1 MSDPLVILLTL
12 IFSAFFS
19 GIEIAFISVNK
30 LRVELLNKQGVWSAK
45 ILAWYLKDPTKF
57 ISTTLVGNN
66 VSLVIYGI
74 YSGKILEEL
83 LKKINGE
90 VFFEANHFWMFV
102 IITIISTLIVLVTA
116 EFIPKALFRINP
128 DFIMRI
134 LIIPFHI
141 CYYLLWPFMAFI
153 LFISKGIIKILTG
166 EKYTS
171 SQPVFTRIDLDHFI
185 SQTGHIE
192 LDEDSNLSTEM
203 FKNALDFGS
212 QKVRDCMIPR
222 TELVAIDETESIE
235 ELLNLFKESRHSKIL
250 VYKDSIDHINGYVH
264 QVNMFKKPGTIAEI
278 VMPILITNES
288 RQLHDQLKEM
298 TQKRKSI
305 AVVVDEF
312 GGTAGIITIED
323 IIEQIFGEIDDEY
336 DTEDLREIIINDNHY
351 LFSGR
356 LTINYLNEKYKLN
369 IPEGDYETLGGY
381 VISIHENI
389 PNEKEVIVTPRFEIT
404 IKQVKHARIEEVEL
418 QLTSNP
424 D

>member
-30 LRVELLNKQGVWSAK
+30 LRVELLNKQGNWGAK
-45 ILAWYLKDPTKF
+45 ILSWYLKDPTRF
-57 ISTTLVGNN
+57 ISTTLIGNN
-66 VSLVIYGI
+66 ISLVIYGV
-74 YSGKILEEL
+74 YSGRLLEGILHDY
-83 LKKINGE
+83 ISS
-90 VFFEANHFWMFV
+90 HFWLFV
-102 IITIISTLIVLVTA
+102 IITIVSTLLVLVTA

-128 DFIMRI
+128 DFMLKI
-134 LIIPFHI
+134 LILPFHI
-141 CYYLLWPFMAFI
+141 CYFILWPVAAFI
-153 LFISKGIIKILTG
+153 LYISKAIIKLLTG

-171 SQPVFTRIDLDHFI
+171 TQPVFTRIDLDHFI

-222 TELVAIDETESIE
+222 TELVAIEETGSIE
-235 ELLNLFKESRHSKIL
+235 ELLDLFKESRHSKIL
-250 VYKDSIDHINGYVH
+250 VYKDSIDHINGYTH
-264 QVNMFKKPGTIAEI
+264 QVSMFKKPTAIAEI

-288 RQLHDQLKEM
+288 RSLHDQLKEM

-336 DTEDLREIIINDNHY
+336 DTEDLREITINNNHY

-356 LTINYLNEKYKLN
+356 HSIDYLNENYKLD

-389 PNEKEVIVTPRFEIT
+389 PNEKEVIITPRFEIT
-404 IKQVKHARIEEVEL
+404 IKQVKHARIEEIEL
-418 QLTSNP
+418 QVIGNIS
-424 D
+424 

>member
-12 IFSAFFS
+12 LFSAFFS

-30 LRVELLNKQGVWSAK
+30 LRVELLNKQGNWNVK

-57 ISTTLVGNN
+57 ISTNLVGNN
-66 VSLVIYGI
+66 IALVIYGI
-74 YSGKILEEL
+74 YSGKILEEFL
-83 LKKINGE
+83 SNYIP
-90 VFFEANHFWMFV
+90 NHFWLFV
-102 IITIISTLIVLVTA
+102 VITIVSTLIVLVTA

-128 DFIMRI
+128 DFILKV

-141 CYYLLWPFMAFI
+141 CYFILWPVVSFI
-153 LFISKGIIKILTG
+153 LYISKAIIRLLTG

-171 SQPVFTRIDLDHFI
+171 SQPVFSRVDLDHFI

-203 FKNALDFGS
+203 FKNALDFGT

-222 TELVAIDETESIE
+222 TELIAIEETESID
-235 ELLNLFKESRHSKIL
+235 ELLILFKDSRHSKIL
-250 VYKDSIDHINGYVH
+250 VYKDNIDHINGYVH
-264 QVNMFKKPGTIAEI
+264 QVNMFKKPSTIAEI

-288 RQLHDQLKEM
+288 RSLHDQLKEM

-336 DTEDLREIIINDNHY
+336 DTEDLREITINDGHY

-356 LTINYLNEKYKLN
+356 HTIEYLNENYNLK

-404 IKQVKHARIEEVEL
+404 VKSVKHARIEEVEVQLL
-418 QLTSNP
+418 QNP
-424 D
+424 QN